1 MPPNTLLLQT
11 QGPGEANQT
20 LNMYISAKLEQRQN
34 SFFQR
39 TIRDWNSLPSNIR
52 KETKLDSFKRNL
64 NSIPDQPGPRSRR
77 D

>member
-1 MPPNTLLLQT
+1 MPTNTLLLQT
-11 QGPGEANQT
+11 QGGKSNFKH
-20 LNMYISAKLEQRQN
+20 ISAKLEQRQN
-34 SFFQR
+34 SFFPR

-52 KETKLDSFKRNL
+52 EETKLDSFKRNL